1 MAVERIPIAPE
12 VMKWAR
18 KTAGYSDIEV
28 ASKKL
33 VVPLEQVKGWESG
46 DVEPTIAQL
55 RKAAKLYKRPLA
67 VLLLPDP
74 PKDFSVPHNY
84 RKLKQEEAN
93 TWSPTLH
100 AEYKRALS
108 QREVIIELEEVSP
121 ESVSKTSSKIK
132 VANNMS
138 AVELG
143 KHFRS
148 VLGIDKWSNAIKT
161 NPNKALNAAIDAA
174 EEMGILVI
182 QTKGVH
188 YKEMRGMSISKWPHP
203 IVILNGSDWP
213 RPRLFSLLHELAHI
227 AKNSSGICDLHE
239 IKPQLR
245 DEDDTLEHY
254 CNQVAANVLMPKEL
268 IEQNAALV
276 KISKWT
282 VELLREYSQGY
293 SASSEAF
300 LLRLIDLGKADWNDY
315 RSIKPQLD
323 QIYEDERAK
332 LKARQKDKK
341 SGPTFYVVKARDL
354 GHGYIHSIMSAFD
367 MRAISS
373 YDAADYL
380 DVKYNQ
386 IPKLQEA
393 LRQ

>member
-46 DVEPTIAQL
+46 DIEPTIAQL

-84 RKLKQEEAN
+84 RKLKHEEAN

-132 VANNMS
+132 VANNMT

-148 VLGIDKWSNAIKT
+148 VLGIDKWSNPIKT

-268 IEQNAALV
+268 IEQNAALI

>member
-18 KTAGYSDIEV
+18 KTAGYSDIQV

-33 VVPLEQVKGWESG
+33 VVPFEQVQGWESG
-46 DVEPTIAQL
+46 DIEPTIAQL

-67 VLLLPDP
+67 VMLLPNP

-84 RKLKQEEAN
+84 RKLKDEEAIE
-93 TWSPTLH
+93 WSPVLH

-108 QREVIIELEEVSP
+108 QREVIIELEEISP
-121 ESVSKTSSKIK
+121 DSVSKTSNKIK
-132 VANNMS
+132 VPNSTS
-138 AVELG
+138 ASDLG
-143 KHFRS
+143 KYFRS
-148 VLGIDKWSNAIKT
+148 ILRIDQWSNDVKT

-174 EEMGILVI
+174 EEMGILII
-182 QTKGVH
+182 QTKGVS

-203 IVILNGSDWP
+203 VVILNGSDWL

-227 AKNSSGICDLHE
+227 ARNSSAICDFHE

-245 DEDDTLEHY
+245 DEDDSLEHY
-254 CNQVAANVLMPKEL
+254 CNQVAASVLMPKDLLEKNTQL
-268 IEQNAALV
+268 SKV
-276 KISKWT
+276 SKWD
-282 VELLREYSQGY
+282 VELLREYSRNY

-300 LLRLIDLGKADWNDY
+300 LLRLIDLRMADWDDY
-315 RSIKPQLD
+315 KRIKPQLD

-354 GHGYIHSIMSAFD
+354 GHGYIHSIMAAFD

>member
-18 KTAGYSDIEV
+18 KSAGYSDIQV

-33 VVPLEQVKGWESG
+33 VVPLEQVQGWESG
-46 DVEPTIAQL
+46 EIEPTIAQL

-67 VLLLPDP
+67 VLLLPSP

-84 RKLKQEEAN
+84 RKLKDEEASQ
-93 TWSPTLH
+93 WSPVLH

-108 QREVIIELEEVSP
+108 QREVIIELGEVSP
-121 ESVSKTSSKIK
+121 DSVNKTSNKIK
-132 VANNMS
+132 VPNNMP
-138 AVELG
+138 AADLG
-143 KHFRS
+143 KHVRS
-148 VLGIDKWSNAIKT
+148 VLRIDQWSNEVKT

-174 EEMGILVI
+174 EEMGILII
-182 QTKGVH
+182 QTKGVS

-203 IVILNGSDWP
+203 VVILNGSDWP

-227 AKNSSGICDLHE
+227 AKNSSAICDLHE
-239 IKPQLR
+239 VKPQLR
-245 DEDDTLEHY
+245 DDDDSLEHY
-254 CNQVAANVLMPKEL
+254 CNQVAASALMPEDLLEL
-268 IEQNAALV
+268 NTQLS
-276 KISKWT
+276 KISTWDT
-282 VELLREYSQGY
+282 ESLREYSRIY

-300 LLRLIDLGKADWNDY
+300 LLRLIDLGKATWDDY
-315 RSIKPQLD
+315 KRIKPQLD
-323 QIYEDERAK
+323 LIYEDERAK
-332 LKARQKDKK
+332 LKARQKSKK

-354 GHGYIHSIMSAFD
+354 GHGYIHSIMAAFD
-367 MRAISS
+367 MRSISS

-380 DVKYNQ
+380 DVEYNQ

>member
-18 KTAGYSDIEV
+18 KTAGYADIEV
-28 ASKKL
+28 AAKKL
-33 VVPLEQVKGWESG
+33 VVPIEQVEGWESG
-46 DVEPTIAQL
+46 AVEPTIAQL

-67 VLLLPDP
+67 VLLLPNP

-84 RKLKQEEAN
+84 RKLKGEEAN
-93 TWSPTLH
+93 LWPPTLH

-121 ESVSKTSSKIK
+121 DSVSKTSNKIK
-132 VANNMS
+132 VSNSMPATD
-138 AVELG
+138 LG

-148 VLGIDKWSNAIKT
+148 ILEIDKWPNEVKT

-174 EEMGILVI
+174 EEMGILII
-182 QTKGVH
+182 QTKGVS

-203 IVILNGSDWP
+203 VVILNGSDWP

-227 AKNSSGICDLHE
+227 ARNSSAICDLHE
-239 IKPQLR
+239 VKPQLR
-245 DEDDTLEHY
+245 DEDDSLEHY
-254 CNQVAANVLMPKEL
+254 CNQVAANILMPEEL
-268 IEQNAALV
+268 IEQNAALS
-276 KISKWT
+276 KISTWT
-282 VELLREYSQGY
+282 VELLREYSRNY

-300 LLRLIDLGKADWNDY
+300 LLRLIDLGKANWDGY
-315 RSIKPQLD
+315 KRIKPQLD
-323 QIYEDERAK
+323 KLYEEERAK
-332 LKARQKDKK
+332 FKAKQKDKA
-341 SGPTFYVVKARDL
+341 SGPTFYIVKARDL
-354 GHGYIHSIMSAFD
+354 GHGYIHSIMAAFD

>member
-84 RKLKQEEAN
+84 RKLKHEEAN

-132 VANNMS
+132 VANNMA

-268 IEQNAALV
+268 IEQNAALI